1 MIKQSILLLLLT
13 FLLAAC
19 GPARTEPSPA
29 STASPT
35 PQLPSHPWWRDAVF
49 YELFVRS
56 FYDSNGDG
64 VGDFNGITSKLDY
77 LQSLGINAV
86 WLMPINPSPSY
97 HGYDVTDYYNV
108 NPQYGTMDD
117 FKRLLA
123 EAHKRN
129 IHIIIDMVLNH
140 TSSQHPFF
148 VNANNDINSPYRD
161 WYIWSDTSL
170 GSFWHPGKTGFY
182 FGIFSDAMPDLNYR
196 NPAVTAQM
204 ENAIR
209 FWLND
214 VGVDGF
220 RMDAINRLIEE
231 GDKTEN
237 TPSTHEWLKGFY
249 QFYKSADPNAY
260 TVGEVFNAG
269 PSLAKTYTGDQLD
282 QIFNFELASSI
293 INSANGGSSSAI
305 NSALTF
311 ALQDMP
317 DGNYGTFLT
326 NHDQNRVMSQLYGS
340 TDKAK
345 LAAFLMLTA
354 PGTPFIYYGEEI
366 GMQGEKPDE
375 DIRRPMQWDSTSNAG
390 FTTGTPWE
398 PLAADFST
406 VNVAAQINDPGSLL
420 SLYRQLIS
428 IRNQNSALRT
438 GSLALVNTNNPNL
451 YAALRMD
458 NREALLIFANLQNKT
473 IADYGLTLS
482 NSNLRTGNATPS
494 SIFGT
499 GTFAVLTINSNGSL
513 SNFKPLAEI
522 PPYGMYILKI
532 KQ

>member
-1 MIKQSILLLLLT
+1 MAT
-13 FLLAAC
+13 
-19 GPARTEPSPA
+19 PPSR
-29 STASPT
+29 
-35 PQLPSHPWWRDAVF
+35 PWWRDAVF

-64 VGDFNGITSKLDY
+64 IGDFNGVTSKLDY
-77 LQSLGINAV
+77 LQSLGVNAV

-108 NPQYGTMDD
+108 NPQYGTMED

-129 IHIIIDMVLNH
+129 IHVIIDMVLNH

-148 VNANNDINSPYRD
+148 ADALRGPTSKYYD
-161 WYIWSDTSL
+161 WYIWSDT
-170 GSFWHPGKTGFY
+170 GQGNYWHPLMGNPPKYY
-182 FGIFSDAMPDLNYR
+182 FGIFSGAMPDLNYR

-204 ENAIR
+204 ENVIR

-269 PSLAKTYTGDQLD
+269 SSLAKTYTGDQLD
-282 QIFNFELASSI
+282 QIFNFELAAST
-293 INSANGGSSSAI
+293 INSVNGGSNSAI

-326 NHDQNRVMSQLYGS
+326 NHDQNRVMSQLYGNV
-340 TDKAK
+340 DKAR

-375 DIRRPMQWDSTSNAG
+375 MIRRPMQWDSTNNSG

-398 PLAADFST
+398 PPANDFQT
-406 VNVAAQINDPGSLL
+406 VNVAAQTNDPNSLL
-420 SLYRQLIS
+420 SLYRRLIS
-428 IRNQNSALRT
+428 IRNQNSALRA
-438 GSLALVNTNNPNL
+438 GSLVLANTNNPNL

-458 NREALLIFANLQNKT
+458 DSEALLVFANLQNKT
-473 IADYGLTLS
+473 ITGYGLTLS
-482 NSNLRTGNATPS
+482 NSNLQAGNATLSPV
-494 SIFGT
+494 FGT
-499 GTFAVLTINSNGSL
+499 GTFAGLTINSNGSF
-513 SNFKPLAEI
+513 SNFKPLPEI